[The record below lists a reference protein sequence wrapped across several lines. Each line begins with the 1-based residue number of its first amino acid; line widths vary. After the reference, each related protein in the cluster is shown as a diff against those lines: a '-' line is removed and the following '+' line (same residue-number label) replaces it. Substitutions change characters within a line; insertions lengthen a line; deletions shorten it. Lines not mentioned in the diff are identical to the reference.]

1 MTSRL
6 PRLLALLVL
15 LPVRLAEAAPPL
27 PPADWLL
34 EQVKL
39 LSAPEMEGRASGT
52 AGAER
57 AARHIADVFKQA
69 GLAPGG
75 DKGSFFQSFEV
86 VTRLRPG
93 PTTSLTL
100 LSPTRRAFSPPRE
113 FTPLAGSTEGSAE
126 GEVVFV
132 GYGIT
137 APELHYDDYAG
148 LDARGKI
155 VLAMT
160 HAPGENDPANPFRT
174 PEASRHREPRQ
185 KIINAREHGARAII
199 LVTSPTDDRG
209 ELPPLGRAGRSMGI
223 QAVHVTRAV
232 ADTLLEPSGRRLAD
246 LQQVIDR
253 SLGSQSFHLPGVMAK
268 LEVSLIRERGTAQNV
283 VGILRGTDPK
293 QRDEAIVIGAHYD
306 HLGRGSD
313 ATGQIYPGADDN
325 ASGSAGLMALARA
338 LVTAGGLPRTAIF
351 AAFAGE
357 EMGLLGSSH
366 YVKQP
371 PVPLEQTVFM
381 LNMDMIGRLRG
392 GRLHV
397 SGVES
402 GAELRLLVKES
413 ATGLPLDLRLRGDPF
428 GPSDHS
434 PFYSREL
441 PVLLLTTGVHA
452 DYHKPTDSWEKIDP
466 QGMEVVLTFASR
478 LIAALGAQTPPP
490 VYVKLSPPSGRGSGT
505 FFGVTFDGA
514 EEDRPGVKL
523 GGIAAGSPADR
534 AGVKP
539 GDLIVKFA
547 GVPVT
552 APDDLIVAVRARR
565 PGETVEVV
573 LFRDGTEHRL
583 AATLGDRR

>member
-1 MTSRL
+1 
-6 PRLLALLVL
+6 
-15 LPVRLAEAAPPL
+15 
-27 PPADWLL
+27 
-34 EQVKL
+34 
-39 LSAPEMEGRASGT
+39 
-52 AGAER
+52 
-57 AARHIADVFKQA
+57 
-69 GLAPGG
+69 
-75 DKGSFFQSFEV
+75 
-86 VTRLRPG
+86 
-93 PTTSLTL
+93 
-100 LSPTRRAFSPPRE
+100 
-113 FTPLAGSTEGSAE
+113 
-126 GEVVFV
+126 
-132 GYGIT
+132 
-137 APELHYDDYAG
+137 
-148 LDARGKI
+148 
-155 VLAMT
+155 
-160 HAPGENDPANPFRT
+160 
-174 PEASRHREPRQ
+174 
-185 KIINAREHGARAII
+185 
-199 LVTSPTDDRG
+199 
-209 ELPPLGRAGRSMGI
+209 GRAGRALGI
-223 QAVHVTRAV
+223 PAVHVTRAV
-232 ADTLLEPSGRRLAD
+232 ADALLAPSGKRLAD
-246 LQQVIDR
+246 LQQAIDR
-253 SLGSQSFHLPGVMAK
+253 GLGPQSFLPGGTAR
-268 LEVSLIRERGTAQNV
+268 LEVGLIRERGTAQNV

-293 QRDEAIVIGAHYD
+293 LSDEAIVIGAHYD
-306 HLGRGSD
+306 HLGRGND
-313 ATGQIYPGADDN
+313 AHGRIYPGADDN
-325 ASGSAGLMALARA
+325 ASGTAGLMALARA

-371 PVPLEQTVFM
+371 PVPLERTVFM

-392 GRLHV
+392 GRLYV

-402 GAELRLLVKES
+402 GAELRALVKES

-478 LIAALGAQTPPP
+478 LIAALGSRTPPP

>member
-1 MTSRL
+1 MISRL

-15 LPVRLAEAAPPL
+15 LTVRLAEAAPPL

-86 VTRLRPG
+86 LTRLRPG
-93 PTTSLTL
+93 PANSLTL
-100 LSPTRRAFSPPRE
+100 LSPALRTFSLARE
-113 FTPLAGSTEGSAE
+113 FTPLAASSDGSAE

-155 VLAMT
+155 VLAVT
-160 HAPGENDPANPFRT
+160 HALGENDPANPFRT
-174 PEASRHREPRQ
+174 PDASRHREPRQ

-199 LVTSPTDDRG
+199 LATRPTDDRG
-209 ELPPLGRAGRSMGI
+209 ELPPLGRAGRPLGI
-223 QAVHVTRAV
+223 PAGHVTHAV
-232 ADTLLEPSGRRLAD
+232 ADALLAPSGKRLAD
-246 LQQVIDR
+246 LLQAIDR
-253 SLGSQSFHLPGVMAK
+253 GLGPQSFLPGGTAR
-268 LEVSLIRERGTAQNV
+268 LEVGLIRERGTAQNV
-283 VGILRGTDPK
+283 LGILRGTDPK
-293 QRDEAIVIGAHYD
+293 LSDEAIVIGAHYD

-313 ATGQIYPGADDN
+313 AHGRIYPGADDN
-325 ASGSAGLMALARA
+325 ASGTAGLMALARA
-338 LVTAGGLPRTAIF
+338 LVTAGGLPRTVIF

-371 PVPLEQTVFM
+371 PVPLERTVFM
-381 LNMDMIGRLRG
+381 LNMDMIGRLRS

-397 SGVES
+397 AGVES
-402 GAELRLLVKES
+402 GAELRALVKES

-478 LIAALGAQTPPP
+478 LIAALGPQTPPP
-490 VYVKLSPPSGRGSGT
+490 AFVKLPPPSGRGSGT

-552 APDDLIVAVRARR
+552 TPDDLIVAVRARR

-573 LFRDGTEHRL
+573 LFRDGAEQRL
-583 AATLGDRR
+583 ATTLGERR